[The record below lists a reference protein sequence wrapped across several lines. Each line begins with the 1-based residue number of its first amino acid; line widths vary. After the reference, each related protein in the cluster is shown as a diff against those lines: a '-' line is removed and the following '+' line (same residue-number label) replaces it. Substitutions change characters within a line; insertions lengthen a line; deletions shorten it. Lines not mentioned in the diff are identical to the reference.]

1 MKSESALCRELL
13 PRRYDIVL
21 LLSVRSEE
29 RLAARESFVLE
40 YEDALLLR
48 KPRDA
53 GLRSET

>member
-13 PRRYDIVL
+13 LRRYDIVL

-40 YEDALLLR
+40 YEDVLLR
-48 KPRDA
+48 KPRGA